1 MKQEMTSPDRRP
13 QISLAQVAGSAL
25 AAVSAAVVASFLG
38 VGGTVLG
45 AAIGSMVATVGGAVY
60 AHSFRRAGERLGET
74 KVVTVVT
81 RSRVGVAHGGPGPG
95 DVPSI
100 ERAVGQ
106 GLDSPRPP
114 YAESGS
120 AIPGDGAGPETVIDA
135 PQRPRWMRW
144 QTGVVLAVT
153 AFVIA
158 MLVISVI
165 ELTIGRPISGGSGG
179 TTVGHLTRP
188 STAQPAHQETPAPAP
203 TATTPAVTPTSAPT
217 TTAPTPD
224 PATSAPATSAP
235 SGTPTPT
242 GTPATTAPA
251 VPVGT
256 PTG

>member
-1 MKQEMTSPDRRP
+1 MKQEMNSGSPTRSAWPRWLQRP
-13 QISLAQVAGSAL
+13 RG
-25 AAVSAAVVASFLG
+25 VSAAVVASFLG

-60 AHSFRRAGERLGET
+60 SFRRKRLGET

-81 RSRVGVAHGGPGPG
+81 RSRVGVAHGGPGDRDIVLLSAQRARGWTVPG
-95 DVPSI
+95 RRSPATVP
-100 ERAVGQ
+100 
-106 GLDSPRPP
+106 
-114 YAESGS
+114 
-120 AIPGDGAGPETVIDA
+120 GPERIDA

-179 TTVGHLTRP
+179 TTVGHLTRR
-188 STAQPAHQETPAPAP
+188 STAQPAHQEHPVSAP
-203 TATTPAVTPTSAPT
+203 TASTPAVTPTSAPT
-217 TTAPTPD
+217 TTAPTLD

-251 VPVGT
+251 VPVVT

>member
-60 AHSFRRAGERLGET
+60 AHSFRRAGAKLGEAR
-74 KVVTVVT
+74 VLTVVT
-81 RSRVGVAHGGPGPG
+81 HGRTAHGEPDPAA
-95 DVPSI
+95 VPHM
-100 ERAVGQ
+100 EPAVTDGT
-106 GLDSPRPP
+106 GHLTPAH
-114 YAESGS
+114 AESGL
-120 AIPGDGAGPETVIDA
+120 ALATEQDVVPELVVPA
-135 PQRPRWMRW
+135 PARPRWMRW
-144 QTGVVLAVT
+144 QTGAVLAVT
-153 AFVIA
+153 AFLIA
-158 MLVISVI
+158 LLVISVI

-179 TTVGHLTRP
+179 TTVGHLARH
-188 STAQPAHQETPAPAP
+188 STAQPAHHETPAP
-203 TATTPAVTPTSAPT
+203 TETTPVVTPTGAPT
-217 TTAPTPD
+217 TVEPTAAPV
-224 PATSAPATSAP
+224 TSAPATSAP

-251 VPVGT
+251 PVGT